1 MYKSKKKKKNRETE
15 LVPSSLK
22 KKKKKVIKGRHDDLM
37 TRRERFS
44 VSSFSFSRFSSSFIL
59 ISSQFLHHVV
69 RDRTLSM

>member
-22 KKKKKVIKGRHDDLM
+22 KKKKKGYKGHDDLM

-59 ISSQFLHHVV
+59 ISSQFLYHEV